1 MRMQRGSASGKRAR
15 TAAARGRVRP
25 ASRHVAPT
33 LRFLGAAGTV
43 TGSRF
48 LLDTPR
54 ARVLFECG
62 LFQGLKELR
71 LRNWEPFPV
80 DPRSLHAVVLTHA
93 HLDHSGYLPA
103 LVRQGY
109 RGPIYC
115 THNTAAL
122 CRILLPDAASL
133 QEEDA
138 AYANRKGFSK
148 HDPAL
153 PLFTGADALR
163 ALELLRSVSFG
174 NPVEVAPGV
183 RVTFRR
189 AGHILGSAWL
199 HVVFDDGE
207 PNALVISGDL
217 GRARHPILAPP
228 EPPASCGTLLIES
241 TYGDRRHDE
250 TGAEER
256 LADAIVRTAERG
268 GAVVIP
274 AFAVDRTEVLLLTLR
289 RLEAEGRI
297 PHLPV
302 YADSPMALA
311 ALGVYERA
319 ALAGDEEMR
328 PELRG
333 KRDPFDP
340 RDLVEA
346 REVEQSKAIHDAP
359 LPCIIVSASGMA
371 TGGRVLHHLAH
382 RLPDPRNSVVLPGF
396 QAAGTRGRRLL
407 EGATELKMLGRYVPV
422 RAEIVD
428 ASGFSVHA
436 DAAELVDWARRMP
449 APPRIAFPVHGEPE
463 AAEALRRTLAGELGW
478 SAVVPRHGERVR
490 LD

>member
-1 MRMQRGSASGKRAR
+1 MAQTRTTAR
-15 TAAARGRVRP
+15 DRT
-25 ASRHVAPT
+25 PT

-48 LLDTPR
+48 LVETPR
-54 ARVLFECG
+54 ARVLVDCG

-80 DPRSLHAVVLTHA
+80 DPRSLHAVLLTHA

-103 LVRQGY
+103 LVRQGFA
-109 RGPIYC
+109 GPIHC
-115 THNTAAL
+115 TANTDAL

-148 HDPAL
+148 HAPAL
-153 PLFTGADALR
+153 PLFTGEDAVRALR
-163 ALELLRSVSFG
+163 QLR
-174 NPVEVAPGV
+174 VAPFDVEQEIAPGL
-183 RVTFRR
+183 RATFRR
-189 AGHILGSAWL
+189 AGHILGSSWL
-199 HVVFDDGE
+199 RLLFDDGE
-207 PNALVISGDL
+207 ADAVAFSGDL
-217 GRARHPILAPP
+217 GRAHHPILRPPAPP
-228 EPPASCGTLLIES
+228 EPCGTLVIES
-241 TYGDRRHDE
+241 TYGGRRHDE
-250 TGAEER
+250 AGAEER
-256 LADAIVRTAERG
+256 LAQAITRTAERG

-289 RLEAEGRI
+289 RLEEARRI

-302 YADSPMALA
+302 YVDSPMALA
-311 ALGVYERA
+311 SLHVYERA
-319 ALAGDEEMR
+319 AAAGDAEIR

-333 KRDPFDP
+333 RDPFDP

-346 REVEQSKAIHDAP
+346 HEVAESKAIHDAK

-371 TGGRVLHHLAH
+371 TGGRVLHHLAR
-382 RLPDPRNSVVLPGF
+382 RLPEPRNSIVLVGY

-407 EGATELKMLGRYVPV
+407 EGAREVKLLGRYVPV
-422 RAEIVD
+422 RAEVVD
-428 ASGFSVHA
+428 AGGFSVHA
-436 DAAELVDWARRMP
+436 DGEELIAWARRLA
-449 APPRIAFPVHGEPE
+449 APPRTTFAVHGEPE
-463 AAEALRRTLAGELGW
+463 SAAALCRNLATEPGW

>member
-1 MRMQRGSASGKRAR
+1 MERGRGSVKSSAR
-15 TAAARGRVRP
+15 
-25 ASRHVAPT
+25 APT

-48 LLDTPR
+48 LVDTPR
-54 ARVLFECG
+54 ARVLVDCG

-80 DPRSLHAVVLTHA
+80 EPRSLHAVLLTHA

-103 LVRQGY
+103 LVRQGFA
-109 RGPIYC
+109 GPIHC
-115 THNTAAL
+115 TANSEAL

-148 HDPAL
+148 HEPAL
-153 PLFTGADALR
+153 PLFTGEDAARALR
-163 ALELLRSVSFG
+163 QLRVSPFD
-174 NPVEVAPGV
+174 VEQEVAPGV
-183 RVTFRR
+183 RAAFRR

-199 HVVFDDGE
+199 RIVFDDSE
-207 PNALVISGDL
+207 TDAVVFSGDL
-217 GRARHPILAPP
+217 GRPHHPILCPPAPP
-228 EPPASCGTLLIES
+228 DPCGTLLLES
-241 TYGDRRHDE
+241 TYGGRRHDE
-250 TGAEER
+250 AGAEER
-256 LADAIVRTAERG
+256 LAAAIVRTAERR

-289 RLEAEGRI
+289 QLEAAGRI

-302 YADSPMALA
+302 YVDSPMALA
-311 ALGVYERA
+311 ALHVYERA
-319 ALAGDEEMR
+319 AASGDSEVR
-328 PELRG
+328 PELRR
-333 KRDPFDP
+333 RDPFDP

-346 REVEQSKAIHDAP
+346 REVAESKAIHDAT

-371 TGGRVLHHLAH
+371 TGGRVLHHLAR
-382 RLPDPRNSVVLPGF
+382 RLPEPRNSVVLVGY
-396 QAAGTRGRRLL
+396 QAAGTRGHRLL
-407 EGATELKMLGRYVPV
+407 EGASEVKLLGRYVPV
-422 RAEIVD
+422 RAEVID
-428 ASGFSVHA
+428 AGGFSVHA
-436 DAAELVDWARRMP
+436 DGDELLAWARKL
-449 APPRIAFPVHGEPE
+449 ATPPRITFPVHGEPE
-463 AAEALRRTLAGELGW
+463 AAEALCRALASERGW

>member
-1 MRMQRGSASGKRAR
+1 M
-15 TAAARGRVRP
+15 AARRKAAGKARGTRVP
-25 ASRHVAPT
+25 AAPGGAAPT

-48 LLDTPR
+48 LIDTPR
-54 ARVLFECG
+54 ARVLVDCG

-109 RGPIYC
+109 RGPVFC
-115 THNTAAL
+115 TANTEAL

-148 HDPAL
+148 HEPAL
-153 PLFTGADALR
+153 PLYTGEDAARALKLLR
-163 ALELLRSVSFG
+163 ARPFG
-174 NPVEVAPGV
+174 VEQEVAPGV
-183 RVTFRR
+183 RVSFRR

-199 HVVFDDGE
+199 RVVFDDGE
-207 PNALVISGDL
+207 TDAVVISGDL
-217 GRARHPILAPP
+217 GRPHHPVLCPP
-228 EPPASCGTLLIES
+228 EPPAACGTLLLES
-241 TYGDRRHDE
+241 TYGGRRHDE
-250 TGAEER
+250 AGAEQR

-289 RLEAEGRI
+289 RLEAAGLI

-311 ALGVYERA
+311 SLHAYERA
-319 ALAGDEEMR
+319 VAAGDEEIR

-333 KRDPFDP
+333 RADPFDP

-346 REVEQSKAIHDAP
+346 HHVEDSKAIHEAG

-371 TGGRVLHHLAH
+371 TGGRVLHHLAR
-382 RLPDPRNSVVLPGF
+382 RLPEARNSVVLVGY

-407 EGATELKMLGRYVPV
+407 DGASEVKLLGRYVPV

-428 ASGFSVHA
+428 AGGFSVHA
-436 DAAELVDWARRMP
+436 DGEELIAWAGQMP
-449 APPRIAFPVHGEPE
+449 AAPRVAFTVHGEAE
-463 AAEALRRTLAGELGW
+463 AAEALRGELAKRLGW
-478 SAVVPRHGERVR
+478 SAVVPGHGERVR

>member
-1 MRMQRGSASGKRAR
+1 MAARRGAVAKKRRAAHGPA
-15 TAAARGRVRP
+15 TAATA
-25 ASRHVAPT
+25 APT

-48 LLDTPR
+48 LIDTPR
-54 ARVLFECG
+54 ARVLVDCG

-71 LRNWEPFPV
+71 LRNWEPFPI

-103 LVRQGY
+103 LVREGY
-109 RGPIYC
+109 RGPVLC
-115 THNTAAL
+115 TANTEAL

-148 HDPAL
+148 HEPAL
-153 PLFTGADALR
+153 PLYTGEDAAR
-163 ALELLRSVSFG
+163 ALALFAARPFG
-174 NPVEVAPGV
+174 VEQEVAPGV

-199 HVVFDDGE
+199 RVTFDDGE
-207 PNALVISGDL
+207 SDAVVISGDL
-217 GRARHPILAPP
+217 GRPHHPILCPP
-228 EPPASCGTLLIES
+228 EPPDACGTLLLES
-241 TYGDRRHDE
+241 TYGGRRHDE
-250 TGAEER
+250 AGAEER

-274 AFAVDRTEVLLLTLR
+274 AFAVDRSEVLLLTLR
-289 RLEAEGRI
+289 RLEAAGRI
-297 PHLPV
+297 PRLPV

-311 ALGVYERA
+311 SLRAYERA
-319 ALAGDEEMR
+319 VAAGDQEIR

-333 KRDPFDP
+333 RPDPFDP

-346 REVEQSKAIHDAP
+346 HHVEDSKAIHEAGT
-359 LPCIIVSASGMA
+359 PCIIVSASGMA
-371 TGGRVLHHLAH
+371 TGGRVLHHLAR
-382 RLPDPRNSVVLPGF
+382 RLPDPRNSVVLVGY

-407 EGATELKMLGRYVPV
+407 DGASEVKLLGRYVPV
-422 RAEIVD
+422 RAEVVD
-428 ASGFSVHA
+428 AGGFSVHA
-436 DAAELVDWARRMP
+436 DGDELVAWAARLP
-449 APPRIAFPVHGEPE
+449 AAPRVAFPVHGEPE
-463 AAEALRRTLAGELGW
+463 AADALRRELAGRLGW
-478 SAVVPRHGERVR
+478 NAVVPRHGERVR

>member
-1 MRMQRGSASGKRAR
+1 VTRGR
-15 TAAARGRVRP
+15 AAAIREHGP
-25 ASRHVAPT
+25 APT

-48 LLDTPR
+48 LIDTPR
-54 ARVLFECG
+54 ARVLVDCG

-71 LRNWEPFPV
+71 LRNWDPFPV
-80 DPRSLHAVVLTHA
+80 EPRSLHAVVLTHA

-103 LVRQGY
+103 LVRQGF
-109 RGPIYC
+109 RGPVFC
-115 THNTAAL
+115 TANTDAL

-148 HDPAL
+148 HEPAL
-153 PLFTGADALR
+153 PLFTGEDAAR
-163 ALELLRSVSFG
+163 ALKLLQVAPFG
-174 NPVEVAPGV
+174 VEQEVAPGV

-199 HVVFDDGE
+199 RVVFDDGE
-207 PNALVISGDL
+207 TDAVVVSGDL
-217 GRARHPILAPP
+217 GRPQHPVLCPP
-228 EPPASCGTLLIES
+228 EPPAACGTLLLES
-241 TYGDRRHDE
+241 TYGGRRHDE
-250 TGAEER
+250 IGAEAR
-256 LADAIVRTAERG
+256 LADAIVRTAERR

-289 RLEAEGRI
+289 RLESEGRI

-302 YADSPMALA
+302 YVDSPMALA
-311 ALGVYERA
+311 SLHVYERA
-319 ALAGDEEMR
+319 AVAGDAEIR
-328 PELRG
+328 PEFRG
-333 KRDPFDP
+333 RPDPFDP

-346 REVEQSKAIHDAP
+346 RDVEQSKAIHDAG

-371 TGGRVLHHLAH
+371 TGGRVLHHLAR
-382 RLPDPRNSVVLPGF
+382 RLPEPRHSVVLVGF

-407 EGATELKMLGRYVPV
+407 DGAREVKLLGRYVPV

-428 ASGFSVHA
+428 AGGFSVHA
-436 DAAELVDWARRMP
+436 DGSELLAWARRLP
-449 APPRIAFPVHGEPE
+449 APPPRVTFTVHGEPE
-463 AAEALRRTLAGELGW
+463 AAGALRDALDRELGW
-478 SAVVPRHGERVR
+478 SAVVPQHGERVR

>member
-1 MRMQRGSASGKRAR
+1 
-15 TAAARGRVRP
+15 
-25 ASRHVAPT
+25 
-33 LRFLGAAGTV
+33 
-43 TGSRF
+43 
-48 LLDTPR
+48 
-54 ARVLFECG
+54 
-62 LFQGLKELR
+62 
-71 LRNWEPFPV
+71 
-80 DPRSLHAVVLTHA
+80 
-93 HLDHSGYLPA
+93 
-103 LVRQGY
+103 
-109 RGPIYC
+109 
-115 THNTAAL
+115 
-122 CRILLPDAASL
+122 
-133 QEEDA
+133 
-138 AYANRKGFSK
+138 
-148 HDPAL
+148 
-153 PLFTGADALR
+153 
-163 ALELLRSVSFG
+163 
-174 NPVEVAPGV
+174 
-183 RVTFRR
+183 
-189 AGHILGSAWL
+189 
-199 HVVFDDGE
+199 
-207 PNALVISGDL
+207 
-217 GRARHPILAPP
+217 
-228 EPPASCGTLLIES
+228 
-241 TYGDRRHDE
+241 
-250 TGAEER
+250 
-256 LADAIVRTAERG
+256 
-268 GAVVIP
+268 
-274 AFAVDRTEVLLLTLR
+274 TEVLLLTLR